1 MAWIDSHAHLQYDG
15 VGLDAVARA
24 RAAGVERLVCIGTD
38 ATTSAAAIE
47 LAASAGPGIW
57 ATVGLHP
64 HDASLGAD
72 TLEGLWDAARVV
84 AVGECGLDYHYDH
97 SPRPQQRLAFAA
109 QVGVAHT
116 RGLALV
122 VHTRDAWD
130 DTFAILASEGVPER
144 TIIHCFTGG
153 PREAER
159 CLGLGAFVSFSGII
173 TFRNAADVRAAA
185 LLCPLDRLLVE
196 TDAPFL
202 APVPHR
208 GQPNE
213 PAWVPLVG
221 AAVAEARGVS
231 VGVIE
236 QCSWTNA
243 ERAFRLS
250 D

>member
-1 MAWIDSHAHLQYDG
+1 
-15 VGLDAVARA
+15 
-24 RAAGVERLVCIGTD
+24 VERLICIGTD

-47 LAASAGPGIW
+47 MAAGAGPGIW

-64 HDASLGAD
+64 HDASQGTD
-72 TLEGLWDAARVV
+72 TLDGLWDAPRVV

-97 SPRPQQRLAFAA
+97 APRSQQRQAFAA
-109 QVGVAHT
+109 QIGVAHA
-116 RGLALV
+116 RGLSLV

-144 TIIHCFTGG
+144 TIVHCFTGG
-153 PREAER
+153 PHEAER
-159 CLGLGAFVSFSGII
+159 CLGLGTFISFSGII
-173 TFRNAADVRAAA
+173 TFRNATDVRAAA
-185 LLCPLDRLLVE
+185 ALCPLDHLMVE

-221 AAVAEARGVS
+221 AAVAEVQGVN

-236 QCSWTNA
+236 QASWTNA